1 MRTLPLSSI
10 PYFVFFQIPKC
21 QVRCFF
27 LLRSLKD
34 IVTGKQLYY
43 AVQDEWFFFFK
54 GSGYTHIFAQ
64 GYLKTLGL
72 WNLNCPTPNSVIKM
86 CLKSI
91 IFGFQRTAIS
101 SSSWPLAQLLLSP
114 KLKKCNWQKAS
125 NFLFFTAF
133 QWIDAVHMK
142 YFCLLKKD
150 FGVYV
155 QQNLRAITHKTCPIW
170 HMVKY
175 DFLCNF

>member
-1 MRTLPLSSI
+1 MWGLYHLALSHTL
-10 PYFVFFQIPKC
+10 F
-21 QVRCFF
+21 
-27 LLRSLKD
+27 SLKPQNVKSD
-34 IVTGKQLYY
+34 
-43 AVQDEWFFFFK
+43 AFFCCKVLKMLLQVSSCTMLFRMSDFVFFK
-54 GSGYTHIFAQ
+54 GSEYTHIFAQ

-91 IFGFQRTAIS
+91 IFGFQTTAIS

-133 QWIDAVHMK
+133 QWIDAVHRK
-142 YFCLLKKD
+142 YFV
-150 FGVYV
+150 F
-155 QQNLRAITHKTCPIW
+155 
-170 HMVKY
+170 
-175 DFLCNF
+175 